1 MVSVV
6 LLAFQNHY
14 SAFPLLKD
22 FMNSSSSLSR
32 PVTLP
37 SPVRI
42 GWIGTGVMG
51 NSMCEHLLRA
61 NFSLTVHTRT
71 KAKAEGLLEQ
81 GAQWVDSAAD
91 VLAAADVVCTMV
103 GFPHDVQHIY
113 LGNKGLLAMSRPGQM
128 FVDFTTSDPS
138 LAVEI
143 AECAHERQAVA
154 LDAPVSGGDVGAK
167 QGTLSI
173 MVGGNFSAFE
183 ALQPVLRTFGKVL
196 VHHGLAGCGQHAK
209 LCNQITIAGT
219 MIGVCEALLYA
230 HQAGLDGEKL
240 LESIRQGAAGCWTLD
255 HLAPKM
261 LQQDFSPG
269 FFVEHFIKD
278 MGLALAAA
286 NRMGLL
292 LPGLSMVHKLYQA
305 VQAQGYGR
313 SGTQALLLGLESMAP
328 IHLTTSNPA
337 LSSSPSER

>member
-1 MVSVV
+1 
-6 LLAFQNHY
+6 
-14 SAFPLLKD
+14 
-22 FMNSSSSLSR
+22 
-32 PVTLP
+32 
-37 SPVRI
+37 
-42 GWIGTGVMG
+42 MG
-51 NSMCEHLLRA
+51 ASMCEHLLQA
-61 NFSLTVHTRT
+61 NFPLMVHTRT

-81 GAQWVDSAAD
+81 GAQWVNSPAD
-91 VLAAADVVCTMV
+91 ILAEADVVCTML
-103 GFPHDVQHIY
+103 GFPVDVRQIY
-113 LGNKGLLAMSRPGQM
+113 LGNNGLLAKSRPGQM

-143 AECAHERQAVA
+143 AECAQERQAFA

-173 MVGGNFSAFE
+173 LVGGDSSAFE
-183 ALQPVLRTFGKVL
+183 ALQPILRAFGKVV
-196 VHHGLAGCGQHAK
+196 VHHGPAGSGQHAK

-219 MIGVCEALLYA
+219 MVGVCEAMLYA

-261 LQQDFSPG
+261 LRKDFSPG

-278 MGLALAAA
+278 MGLALTAA

-292 LPGLSMVHKLYQA
+292 LPGLSVVHKLYQA
-305 VQAQGYGR
+305 VQACGHGR
-313 SGTQALLLGLESMAP
+313 SGTQALVIALERMAP
-328 IHLTTSNPA
+328 IHVSPSSTP
-337 LSSSPSER
+337 LSSSPSVR

>member
-1 MVSVV
+1 
-6 LLAFQNHY
+6 
-14 SAFPLLKD
+14 
-22 FMNSSSSLSR
+22 MN
-32 PVTLP
+32 TCILP

-51 NSMCEHLLRA
+51 ASMCEHLLRA
-61 NFSLTVHTRT
+61 HYPLTIHSRT
-71 KAKAEGLLEQ
+71 KGKAEGLLQQ
-81 GAQWVDSAAD
+81 GAQWVDTTAD
-91 VLAAADVVCTMV
+91 IVETADVVCTMV
-103 GFPHDVQHIY
+103 GFPHDVRQIY
-113 LGNKGLLAMSRPGQM
+113 LGNNGLLAKSRPSQI
-128 FVDFTTSDPS
+128 FVDFTTSDPA

-143 AECAHERQAVA
+143 AECAHERQTVA
-154 LDAPVSGGDVGAK
+154 LDAPVSGGDLGAK

-173 MVGGNFSAFE
+173 MVGGEACAFE
-183 ALQPVLRTFGKVL
+183 ALQPLLRTFGKVL

-255 HLAPKM
+255 HLAPKI

-292 LPGLSMVHKLYQA
+292 LPGLSVVHKLYQA
-305 VQAQGYGR
+305 VQAHGHGR
-313 SGTQALLLGLESMAP
+313 SGTQALLVALERMAP
-328 IHLTTSNPA
+328 IHLPP
-337 LSSSPSER
+337 SSPSSSLFPSVC